1 MMDNVDLDVLRAALA
16 WRRDGHGVRLY
27 MVIETW
33 GSAPRQPGAMLALRG
48 DGVVVG
54 SVSGGCIEDD
64 LIERQASGR
73 ITPVEQAVAIVT
85 YGFTAQEASRFGL
98 PCGGTLRLTEERI
111 DDCAWLEELVK
122 RCESHR
128 VTVRE
133 LNLQTGEVLLHDAG
147 PDDAFHRDDA
157 KVRAVYGPR
166 WRLMMIGAGQLS
178 RYVADMA
185 LMLGFEVLVC
195 DPRSQFAAEWP
206 DMDVRWIPG
215 MPDDAVLAVHPDE
228 RTAIVTLSHDPRLD
242 DMALLTAL
250 KSKAFYVGAIGSR
263 KTSARRREYLAE
275 LGLQPHEIARLHGP
289 IGIDIGSYTPVEI
302 ALSFMAELVA
312 LKNGLAGQAGTRL
325 EIVQAQPAAVAAS
338 A

>member
-1 MMDNVDLDVLRAALA
+1 MDNVDLDVLRAALA

-33 GSAPRQPGAMLALRG
+33 GSAPRQPGAMLALRD
-48 DGVVVG
+48 DGTVIG

-64 LIERQASGR
+64 LIERQAAGR
-73 ITPVEQAVAIVT
+73 IAPAKQAVGIVT

-111 DDCAWLEELVK
+111 DDYGWLDELVR
-122 RCESHR
+122 RCESHQ

-133 LNLQTGEVLLHDAG
+133 LDLRTGKVLLHDASL
-147 PDDAFHRDDA
+147 DDAFHQDA
-157 KVRAVYGPR
+157 SKVRAVYGPR

-178 RYVADMA
+178 RYVAEMA

-206 DMDVRWIPG
+206 GMDVRWIAG
-215 MPDDAVLAVHPDE
+215 MPDDAVLSIHPDE
-228 RTAIVTLSHDPRLD
+228 RTAIVTLTHDPRLD

-250 KSKAFYVGAIGSR
+250 KSNAFYVGAIGSR

-275 LGLQPHEIARLHGP
+275 LGLQAHEIARLHGP
-289 IGIDIGSYTPVEI
+289 IGLDIGSYTPVEI

-312 LKNGLAGQAGTRL
+312 LKNGVAGRRSTDLASGPTVAM
-325 EIVQAQPAAVAAS
+325 AVAAS